1 MDKNSFK
8 IRGIVEGFY
17 GRPWSWDERKAMLR
31 FAGKNGYNLYIY
43 APKADSFHR
52 HDWREMYPDT
62 FLKEFSYLIKIGNEN
77 DMDISMAVSPGL
89 SLVYS
94 SEEEMDTLVRKF
106 EVFIKLGTKT
116 CALFLDDIPWKLQHD
131 PDIEKYEDLADAQQ
145 DFTNRLYARLK
156 EIDPGIS
163 LIFCPTEYYGIKPN
177 EYRKKIGKTIN
188 RDVEIMWTGPWVCA
202 RELKIEDTKAVS
214 EEYQRP
220 LLFWDNYPVNDA
232 SMVSEMHIGPY
243 TGRENHLNRVSSGI
257 VINPMNQ
264 PYASMIPMKAIGRYL
279 LDCSDYEA
287 SAVLENVVMEDFPD
301 CSDEFMHFIGANL
314 RSHLHPE
321 DPERSVLLVE
331 KLKENL
337 KSWHFEELSEMLSE
351 ESKSIERDYTRISE
365 TISEQLNYEL
375 GLWLEEYRNYAA
387 IYRHLAVIYSNIG
400 EYYHNGEMKPET
412 IKVFK
417 KSVEDLESVMKTV
430 AFHKTRVFGT
440 CIRNYVLDY
449 LVTAKGIVTLLDY

>member
-1 MDKNSFK
+1 MSKCFK

-17 GRPWSWDERKAMLR
+17 GRPWSWEERKDMLV

-43 APKADSFHR
+43 APKADTYHR

-62 FLKEFSYLIKIGNEN
+62 FLNAFSDLIKTGNKN
-77 DMDISMAVSPGL
+77 NMDVAMAVSPGL

-94 SEEEMDTLVRKF
+94 SEEEMETLVKKF
-106 EVFIKLGTKT
+106 EIFITLGTKT

-145 DFTNRLYARLK
+145 DFTNRLYKRLK
-156 EIDPGIS
+156 EIDSDIS
-163 LIFCPTEYYGIKPN
+163 LIFCPTEYYGTKPN
-177 EYRKKIGKTIN
+177 EYRQKIGKTIN
-188 RDVEIMWTGPWVCA
+188 QEVEIMWTGPWVCA
-202 RELKIEDTKAVS
+202 KELKIEDTKAVS

-243 TGRENHLNRVSSGI
+243 TGRENNLNCVSSGI

-279 LDCSDYEA
+279 MDCTDYNAEE
-287 SAVLENVVMEDFPD
+287 VLESVVKEDLAE
-301 CSDEFMHFIGANL
+301 CSEEFINFINANL

-321 DPERSVLLVE
+321 DPERSVAFVDN
-331 KLKENL
+331 LKENL
-337 KSWHFEELSEMLSE
+337 KSWNFDKLSKILSE
-351 ESKSIERDYTRISE
+351 ESKTIENDYLKINKHLSE
-365 TISEQLNYEL
+365 DLRADL
-375 GLWLEEYRNYAA
+375 KDWLEEYRNYAP
-387 IYRHLAVIYSNIG
+387 IYQHLAVIYSNIG
-400 EYYHNGEMKPET
+400 EYYHTGEMKSET
-412 IKVFK
+412 IRLFK
-417 KSVEDLESVMKTV
+417 KSVEDLETVMKVV

-449 LVTAKGIVTLLDY
+449 LVTAKGIVSLLDY